1 MVPLS
6 LRDFRETNKELL
18 KVQAK
23 QMKDWLSFQKKQDK
37 ACLRLLHSPL
47 LSSSLSLI
55 FNIYTFPFLHVTILY
70 VYCTMILELTQTH
83 SCHE

>member
-23 QMKDWLSFQKKQDK
+23 QTKDWLSFQKKQDK
-37 ACLRLLHSPL
+37 ACLFAACATILHSL
-47 LSSSLSLI
+47 
-55 FNIYTFPFLHVTILY
+55 N
-70 VYCTMILELTQTH
+70 
-83 SCHE
+83 